1 MKNRMRESLSAL
13 CDGECDELE
22 LRRVLNHVENDAE
35 FREQWAN
42 FHLIGA
48 AMRGESVDTVDLS
61 KGIMQAIDGE
71 PMDDV
76 PGIPR
81 DTANSSAQTLDEKAN
96 NDDLPVVQSKP
107 MALPAW
113 MVSGAVAASVTMAVL
128 LGARVLTVPEANLG
142 QPDMAVA
149 KAEVSQPAPMAEAS
163 AASSS
168 LVASQS
174 EQSQMSATELAAA
187 QERLKQYVLE
197 HEDQSFGVSTHQ
209 AAPYARVA
217 NFGKDTGIR
226 DRVRAEVKAGP
237 VAD

>member
-1 MKNRMRESLSAL
+1 MKNRIRESLSAL

-71 PMDDV
+71 PMDEV
-76 PGIPR
+76 PGGDQSGASAIPAAY
-81 DTANSSAQTLDEKAN
+81 DVKASEETTSTTQPRASV
-96 NDDLPVVQSKP
+96 LPG
-107 MALPAW
+107 W

-128 LGARVLTVPEANLG
+128 LGARVLSVPDVTVGAA
-142 QPDMAVA
+142 DMTLA
-149 KAEVSQPAPMAEAS
+149 KAEAVQSAPAAVTQSSVS
-163 AASSS
+163 
-168 LVASQS
+168 VASVAADT
-174 EQSQMSATELAAA
+174 QMSAAELAEA

-197 HEDQSFGVSTHQ
+197 HEDQAFGMETHQ
-209 AAPYARVA
+209 AVPYARVA
-217 NFGKDTGIR
+217 NFGQDSGIR
-226 DRVRAEVKAGP
+226 ERVRAEVSAGP
-237 VAD
+237 APE